1 MLSKLE
7 PVFWISIAILLRI
20 KLAGRET
27 DKTTVK
33 SLVKLV
39 SPVLETLTLPR
50 ILQTWE
56 KGENSILTKD
66 DVVIIGNCYQ
76 VCCPFKFC

>member
-39 SPVLETLTLPR
+39 SPVLETLT
-50 ILQTWE
+50 QTWE